1 MNEDFQSLKINHQL
15 VKDSLTVYVKMV
27 EKKDELIVNKD
38 KQIVLFQDNEKK
50 YQGIIEE
57 KDKQITEWKRK
68 YKKEKNAKFFSL
80 GFTGLITAAGLIL
93 LL

>member
-1 MNEDFQSLKINHQL
+1 MNEDFQSLKITHQL
-15 VKDSLTVYVKMV
+15 VKDSLSIYVKLV
-27 EKKDELIVNKD
+27 DKKDELILNKD
-38 KQIVLFQDNEKK
+38 KQITLFEDNEKK